1 MCICIPNLYNFDFP
15 FKILDIA
22 DLSDFSDCDSDT
34 TIVPDGVSYFKYD
47 GGHSY
52 V

>member
-1 MCICIPNLYNFDFP
+1 MVDNVFF
-15 FKILDIA
+15 ILDIA
-22 DLSDFSDCDSDT
+22 DLSDFSDSESDSDR

-47 GGHSY
+47 GEHSY